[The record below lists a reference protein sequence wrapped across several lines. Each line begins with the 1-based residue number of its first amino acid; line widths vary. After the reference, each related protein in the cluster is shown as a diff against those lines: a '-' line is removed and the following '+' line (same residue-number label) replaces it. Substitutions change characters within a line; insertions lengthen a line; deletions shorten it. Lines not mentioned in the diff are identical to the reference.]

1 MSKNILVYF
10 LLWILLLVLVDVNC
24 QLTPFKPSGLF
35 RHTTTLIDNELY
47 ILELSWQDRS
57 STINKIPLHD
67 GATSVKGGANNDTLF
82 LYGGLTNDPK
92 MALIYTFDPLHSVW
106 NSQEI
111 VGINNTI
118 RRQSLT
124 GVIDYNGKFYLWGG
138 VTSNNIIVNEMLIL
152 NTINLSW
159 RKGSLVNA
167 PTARYHFGATLLPNN
182 KIIYIGGG
190 DDITSKFNNETLSI
204 GDTAL
209 SLREVYIYDTINDNW
224 DTKNTTGEIPSNR
237 YGFSTILG
245 LDGQRIIIYGG
256 AFNDSG
262 YGDYRD
268 SSLYVLDLTNFN
280 WYIPKITGKIFPNSG
295 GKIFPN
301 PRAFHKANVISRYM
315 VITFGVGYDRK
326 AESDIL
332 LLDISNNE
340 EYVWTTSFDPSP
352 SPSSSSQ
359 TSNNSSDNSKMVGA
373 IVGSLLSG
381 IFLSVGS
388 FFLYKWNKNKQNQN
402 HITRTVLIPH
412 SYSNC

>member
-10 LLWILLLVLVDVNC
+10 LLWISFQVLVDVNC
-24 QLTPFKPSGLF
+24 QLTSFEPSGLF
-35 RHTTTLIDNELY
+35 RHTATLIDNKLY
-47 ILELSWQDRS
+47 ILGGSLTSNNTLVKGFFYLDISVPFNTQELSWQDRS

-82 LYGGLTNDPK
+82 LYGGFTNDPK

-138 VTSNNIIVNEMLIL
+138 TTSNDIIVNEMLIL

-159 RKGSLVNA
+159 RILYTYNA

-182 KIIYIGGG
+182 KIIYIGGD
-190 DDITSKFNNETLSI
+190 DDITSEFNNETLSTT
-204 GDTAL
+204 GDAAL
-209 SLREVYIYDTINDNW
+209 SLEEIYIYDIIDDNW
-224 DTKNTTGEIPSNR
+224 ESKPTTGKIPSNR
-237 YGFSTILG
+237 AAFSTILG
-245 LDGQRIIIYGG
+245 LDSQRIIIYGG
-256 AFNDSG
+256 IFNGPG
-262 YGDYRD
+262 YYRD

-280 WYIPKITGKIFPNSG
+280 WYIPKITGKIP
-295 GKIFPN
+295 K

-315 VITFGVGYDRK
+315 VITFVPK
-326 AESDIL
+326 
-332 LLDISNNE
+332 
-340 EYVWTTSFDPSP
+340 SP
-352 SPSSSSQ
+352 SPISPSFPTPPSSSQ

-373 IVGSLLSG
+373 ITGSLLSG
-381 IFLSVGS
+381 LFLSVGI
-388 FFLYKWNKNKQNQN
+388 FFLHKWNKNKQNQK
-402 HITRTVLIPH
+402 HITRTLLIPH